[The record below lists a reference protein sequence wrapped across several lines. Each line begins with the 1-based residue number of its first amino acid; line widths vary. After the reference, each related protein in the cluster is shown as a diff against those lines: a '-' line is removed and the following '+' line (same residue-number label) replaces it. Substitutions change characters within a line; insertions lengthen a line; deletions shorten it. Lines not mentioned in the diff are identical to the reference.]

1 MTVQEA
7 YNYSVY
13 FLGANGVDEEEFKA
27 KCLVCHL
34 AKIANR
40 DYHSHL
46 GDLVS
51 QKKLADGLWQLKSGT
66 PLQYVLGEWDFLD
79 STFAVGPGVLIPRPE
94 TEELAQ
100 LAIEQ
105 VKNAGTTP
113 VVWDLC
119 AGSGCIGISIAKAC
133 PGASVYCVEKSTD
146 AFAYLQKNAMPVAN
160 VRPVLADISGDLT
173 SLPKPQVL
181 VSNPPYIPAAVMP
194 TLQPE
199 VLKEPMMALD
209 GGTDGLDFY
218 RLITE
223 KIVPTLASG
232 TQLLLEIGDEQGG
245 AKPVC
250 HLRKCA
256 GSAGHLRQR
265 SYINRHR
272 CVIFLDY
279 CVGIMVCYSYH
290 YNIRVLLCFLFFLIC
305 ARVSTCW
312 R

>member
-199 VLKEPMMALD
+199 VL
-209 GGTDGLDFY
+209 
-218 RLITE
+218 
-223 KIVPTLASG
+223 
-232 TQLLLEIGDEQGG
+232 
-245 AKPVC
+245 
-250 HLRKCA
+250 
-256 GSAGHLRQR
+256 
-265 SYINRHR
+265 
-272 CVIFLDY
+272 
-279 CVGIMVCYSYH
+279 
-290 YNIRVLLCFLFFLIC
+290 
-305 ARVSTCW
+305 
-312 R
+312 

>member
-1 MTVQEA
+1 M
-7 YNYSVY
+7 
-13 FLGANGVDEEEFKA
+13 
-27 KCLVCHL
+27 CHL

-105 VKNAGTTP
+105 VKNAGSAP

-146 AFAYLQKNAMPVAN
+146 AFVYLQKNAMPVAN
-160 VRPVLADISGDLT
+160 VRPVLADRCW
-173 SLPKPQVL
+173 
-181 VSNPPYIPAAVMP
+181 YP
-194 TLQPE
+194 TRR
-199 VLKEPMMALD
+199 
-209 GGTDGLDFY
+209 TF
-218 RLITE
+218 
-223 KIVPTLASG
+223 
-232 TQLLLEIGDEQGG
+232 LLLCCL
-245 AKPVC
+245 PC
-250 HLRKCA
+250 SR
-256 GSAGHLRQR
+256 
-265 SYINRHR
+265 R
-272 CVIFLDY
+272 C
-279 CVGIMVCYSYH
+279 
-290 YNIRVLLCFLFFLIC
+290 
-305 ARVSTCW
+305 
-312 R
+312 

>member
-1 MTVQEA
+1 M
-7 YNYSVY
+7 
-13 FLGANGVDEEEFKA
+13 
-27 KCLVCHL
+27 
-34 AKIANR
+34 
-40 DYHSHL
+40 
-46 GDLVS
+46 
-51 QKKLADGLWQLKSGT
+51 GLFRQHICRGSR
-66 PLQYVLGEWDFLD
+66 
-79 STFAVGPGVLIPRPE
+79 VLIPRPE

-173 SLPKPQVL
+173 ALPKPQML
-181 VSNPPYIPAAVMP
+181 VSNPPYIPAAVLP

-218 RLITE
+218 RLIAEDRANTCQRH
-223 KIVPTLASG
+223 AAAF
-232 TQLLLEIGDEQGG
+232 GDRRRAGQGS

-250 HLRKCA
+250 LLRKCA
-256 GSAGHLRQR
+256 G
-265 SYINRHR
+265 
-272 CVIFLDY
+272 
-279 CVGIMVCYSYH
+279 
-290 YNIRVLLCFLFFLIC
+290 
-305 ARVSTCW
+305 
-312 R
+312 

>member
-51 QKKLADGLWQLKSGT
+51 QKKLADGLWQLKSGS

-105 VKNAGTTP
+105 VKHAGAAP

-119 AGSGCIGISIAKAC
+119 AGSGCIGISIAQAC
-133 PGASVYCVEKSTD
+133 PGAQVYCVEKSTD

-173 SLPKPQVL
+173 ALPKPQVL
-181 VSNPPYIPAAVMP
+181 VSNPPYIPAAVLP

-199 VLKEPMMALD
+199 VLKEPMMALN
-209 GGTDGLDFY
+209 GGADGLDFY
-218 RLITE
+218 RLIAE
-223 KIVPTLASG
+223 KIVSTLASG
-232 TQLLLEIGDEQGG
+232 TQLLLEIGDEQGRSVQNLF
-245 AKPVC
+245 ATCENVQV
-250 HLRKCA
+250 
-256 GSAGHLRQR
+256 RQDIYGKDR
-265 SYINRHR
+265 I
-272 CVIFLDY
+272 
-279 CVGIMVCYSYH
+279 
-290 YNIRVLLCFLFFLIC
+290 LI
-305 ARVSTCW
+305 ATVA
-312 R
+312 

>member
-1 MTVQEA
+1 M
-7 YNYSVY
+7 
-13 FLGANGVDEEEFKA
+13 
-27 KCLVCHL
+27 
-34 AKIANR
+34 
-40 DYHSHL
+40 
-46 GDLVS
+46 
-51 QKKLADGLWQLKSGT
+51 KKNLRPSAWCVIWQRSPTGTTTAIWATWKSGT

-133 PGASVYCVEKSTD
+133 PG
-146 AFAYLQKNAMPVAN
+146 AN

-232 TQLLLEIGDEQGG
+232 TQLLLEIGDEQGR
-245 AKPVC
+245 AVQNLFATC
-250 HLRKCA
+250 ENVQV
-256 GSAGHLRQR
+256 RQDIYGKDR
-265 SYINRHR
+265 I
-272 CVIFLDY
+272 
-279 CVGIMVCYSYH
+279 
-290 YNIRVLLCFLFFLIC
+290 LI
-305 ARVSTCW
+305 ATVA
-312 R
+312 

>member
-79 STFAVGPGVLIPRPE
+79 GTFAVGPGVLIPRPE

-100 LAIEQ
+100 LAIAQ
-105 VKNAGTTP
+105 VKTAGSAP

-133 PGASVYCVEKSTD
+133 PGAQVYCVEKSAD
-146 AFAYLQKNAMPVAN
+146 AFAYLQKNAMPIAN
-160 VRPVLADISGDLT
+160 VRPVLADISGDLS
-173 SLPKPQVL
+173 SLPAPQVV
-181 VSNPPYIPAAVMP
+181 VSNPPYIPAAVLP
-194 TLQPE
+194 TLQSE
-199 VLKEPMMALD
+199 VQQEPMMALD
-209 GGTDGLDFY
+209 GGADGLDFY
-218 RLITE
+218 RLIAE
-223 KIVPTLASG
+223 KIVPSLDGG
-232 TQLLLEIGDEQGG
+232 TRLLLEIGDEQG
-245 AKPVC
+245 
-250 HLRKCA
+250 
-256 GSAGHLRQR
+256 SAVQDLFAHCKDVLVRQDIYGKDR
-265 SYINRHR
+265 IL
-272 CVIFLDY
+272 IAT
-279 CVGIMVCYSYH
+279 
-290 YNIRVLLCFLFFLIC
+290 VL
-305 ARVSTCW
+305 
-312 R
+312 

>member
-105 VKNAGTTP
+105 VKNAGSAP

-119 AGSGCIGISIAKAC
+119 AGSGCIGISIANAC

-173 SLPKPQVL
+173 VLPKPQVL
-181 VSNPPYIPAAVMP
+181 VSNPPYIPAAVLP

-232 TQLLLEIGDEQGG
+232 TQLLLEIGDEQGR
-245 AKPVC
+245 AVQNLFATC
-250 HLRKCA
+250 ENVQV
-256 GSAGHLRQR
+256 RQDIYGKDR
-265 SYINRHR
+265 I
-272 CVIFLDY
+272 
-279 CVGIMVCYSYH
+279 
-290 YNIRVLLCFLFFLIC
+290 LI
-305 ARVSTCW
+305 ATVA
-312 R
+312 

>member
-113 VVWDLC
+113 VVWL
-119 AGSGCIGISIAKAC
+119 
-133 PGASVYCVEKSTD
+133 
-146 AFAYLQKNAMPVAN
+146 
-160 VRPVLADISGDLT
+160 
-173 SLPKPQVL
+173 SL
-181 VSNPPYIPAAVMP
+181 IH
-194 TLQPE
+194 
-199 VLKEPMMALD
+199 
-209 GGTDGLDFY
+209 
-218 RLITE
+218 I
-223 KIVPTLASG
+223 
-232 TQLLLEIGDEQGG
+232 
-245 AKPVC
+245 
-250 HLRKCA
+250 
-256 GSAGHLRQR
+256 
-265 SYINRHR
+265 
-272 CVIFLDY
+272 
-279 CVGIMVCYSYH
+279 
-290 YNIRVLLCFLFFLIC
+290 
-305 ARVSTCW
+305 
-312 R
+312 

>member
-7 YNYSVY
+7 YNYCVY

-51 QKKLADGLWQLKSGT
+51 QKKLADGLWKLKSGT

-79 STFAVGPGVLIPRPE
+79 STFAVGPRVLIPRPE

-105 VKNAGTTP
+105 VKNAGAAP

-133 PGASVYCVEKSTD
+133 PGAQVYCVEKSTD

-173 SLPKPQVL
+173 ALPKPQVL
-181 VSNPPYIPAAVMP
+181 VSNPPYIPAAVLP

-209 GGTDGLDFY
+209 GGADGLDFY
-218 RLITE
+218 RLIAE

-232 TQLLLEIGDEQGG
+232 TQLLWRSATSKAWRCKTCLPP
-245 AKPVC
+245 AKMCRLGRTFTAKIV
-250 HLRKCA
+250 
-256 GSAGHLRQR
+256 
-265 SYINRHR
+265 Y
-272 CVIFLDY
+272 
-279 CVGIMVCYSYH
+279 
-290 YNIRVLLCFLFFLIC
+290 
-305 ARVSTCW
+305 
-312 R
+312 

>member
-79 STFAVGPGVLIPRPE
+79 STFIVGPGVLIPRPE

-105 VKNAGTTP
+105 VKTVGAAP

-133 PGASVYCVEKSTD
+133 PDAQIYCVEKSAD
-146 AFAYLQKNAMPVAN
+146 AFTYLQKNAMPVAN
-160 VRPVLADISGDLT
+160 VRPVLADIGGDLT
-173 SLPKPQVL
+173 AMPRPQVL
-181 VSNPPYIPAAVMP
+181 VSNPPYIPAPMLP

-199 VLKEPMMALD
+199 VQKEPMMALD
-209 GGTDGLDFY
+209 GGADGLDFY
-218 RLITE
+218 RLIAE
-223 KIVPTLASG
+223 KIAPTLDSG
-232 TQLLLEIGDEQGG
+232 TRLLLEIGDEQGR
-245 AKPVC
+245 AVRDLFASC
-250 HLRKCA
+250 QDVQV
-256 GSAGHLRQR
+256 RQDIYGKDR
-265 SYINRHR
+265 I
-272 CVIFLDY
+272 LT
-279 CVGIMVCYSYH
+279 
-290 YNIRVLLCFLFFLIC
+290 
-305 ARVSTCW
+305 ATVS
-312 R
+312 

>member
-13 FLGANGVDEEEFKA
+13 FLGANGVEEEEFKA

-105 VKNAGTTP
+105 VKSAGMSP

-133 PGASVYCVEKSTD
+133 PSAQVYCVEKSAD
-146 AFAYLQKNAMPVAN
+146 AFAYLQKNAMTVAN
-160 VRPVLADISGDLT
+160 VRPVLADIGGDL
-173 SLPKPQVL
+173 SALPLPNVV
-181 VSNPPYIPAAVMP
+181 VSNPPYIPASVVP

-199 VLKEPMMALD
+199 VQKEPMMALD
-209 GGTDGLDFY
+209 GGADGLDFY
-218 RLITE
+218 RLIAE
-223 KIVPTLASG
+223 KILPILDSG
-232 TQLLLEIGDEQGG
+232 TRLLLEIGDEQGQ
-245 AKPVC
+245 AVQE
-250 HLRKCA
+250 LFA
-256 GSAGHLRQR
+256 GCQDVQVRQDIYGKDR
-265 SYINRHR
+265 ILTAT
-272 CVIFLDY
+272 V
-279 CVGIMVCYSYH
+279 
-290 YNIRVLLCFLFFLIC
+290 
-305 ARVSTCW
+305 A
-312 R
+312 

>member
-46 GDLVS
+46 GGLVS

-105 VKNAGTTP
+105 VKMQGQRLLYGTFAP
-113 VVWDLC
+113 AAAAL
-119 AGSGCIGISIAKAC
+119 GSVL
-133 PGASVYCVEKSTD
+133 P
-146 AFAYLQKNAMPVAN
+146 
-160 VRPVLADISGDLT
+160 RPVPAPAST
-173 SLPKPQVL
+173 VWKSRQTPLPICKRTPCL
-181 VSNPPYIPAAVMP
+181 
-194 TLQPE
+194 L
-199 VLKEPMMALD
+199 PM
-209 GGTDGLDFY
+209 
-218 RLITE
+218 
-223 KIVPTLASG
+223 
-232 TQLLLEIGDEQGG
+232 
-245 AKPVC
+245 
-250 HLRKCA
+250 
-256 GSAGHLRQR
+256 
-265 SYINRHR
+265 
-272 CVIFLDY
+272 
-279 CVGIMVCYSYH
+279 
-290 YNIRVLLCFLFFLIC
+290 C
-305 ARVSTCW
+305 ARYWQISAAI
-312 R
+312 

>member
-100 LAIEQ
+100 MAIEQ
-105 VKNAGTTP
+105 VKNAGTFAP
-113 VVWDLC
+113 AAAAL
-119 AGSGCIGISIAKAC
+119 GSAL
-133 PGASVYCVEKSTD
+133 P
-146 AFAYLQKNAMPVAN
+146 
-160 VRPVLADISGDLT
+160 RPVQAHRFTVWKS
-173 SLPKPQVL
+173 
-181 VSNPPYIPAAVMP
+181 
-194 TLQPE
+194 
-199 VLKEPMMALD
+199 
-209 GGTDGLDFY
+209 
-218 RLITE
+218 
-223 KIVPTLASG
+223 
-232 TQLLLEIGDEQGG
+232 
-245 AKPVC
+245 
-250 HLRKCA
+250 
-256 GSAGHLRQR
+256 RQTP
-265 SYINRHR
+265 
-272 CVIFLDY
+272 L
-279 CVGIMVCYSYH
+279 
-290 YNIRVLLCFLFFLIC
+290 LIC
-305 ARVSTCW
+305 KRTPCLLPMCARYWQISAAI
-312 R
+312 

>member
-1 MTVQEA
+1 MMEVGIAALKAVITDDPEDDGGDQVTVREA

-79 STFAVGPGVLIPRPE
+79 STVPMGPGVLIPRPE

-105 VKNAGTTP
+105 VKNAGSTP

-119 AGSGCIGISIAKAC
+119 AGSGCIGISAL
-133 PGASVYCVEKSTD
+133 P
-146 AFAYLQKNAMPVAN
+146 MPV
-160 VRPVLADISGDLT
+160 
-173 SLPKPQVL
+173 
-181 VSNPPYIPAAVMP
+181 
-194 TLQPE
+194 
-199 VLKEPMMALD
+199 
-209 GGTDGLDFY
+209 
-218 RLITE
+218 
-223 KIVPTLASG
+223 
-232 TQLLLEIGDEQGG
+232 
-245 AKPVC
+245 
-250 HLRKCA
+250 
-256 GSAGHLRQR
+256 
-265 SYINRHR
+265 R
-272 CVIFLDY
+272 CQ
-279 CVGIMVCYSYH
+279 C
-290 YNIRVLLCFLFFLIC
+290 LLCGKVNRRLCLSAKERHACCQC
-305 ARVSTCW
+305 APCTGRYQ

>member
-105 VKNAGTTP
+105 VKNAGPTP

-119 AGSGCIGISIAKAC
+119 AGSGCIGIAI
-133 PGASVYCVEKSTD
+133 
-146 AFAYLQKNAMPVAN
+146 
-160 VRPVLADISGDLT
+160 
-173 SLPKPQVL
+173 
-181 VSNPPYIPAAVMP
+181 
-194 TLQPE
+194 
-199 VLKEPMMALD
+199 
-209 GGTDGLDFY
+209 
-218 RLITE
+218 
-223 KIVPTLASG
+223 
-232 TQLLLEIGDEQGG
+232 
-245 AKPVC
+245 AKPVPVPASTVW
-250 HLRKCA
+250 K
-256 GSAGHLRQR
+256 SRQMP
-265 SYINRHR
+265 
-272 CVIFLDY
+272 L
-279 CVGIMVCYSYH
+279 
-290 YNIRVLLCFLFFLIC
+290 LIC
-305 ARVSTCW
+305 KRTPCLLPMCALYWQISAAI
-312 R
+312 